1 MMNCM
6 CELGRKWVAMSGQKG
21 KNHDEDLA

>member
-1 MMNCM
+1 MNCM